1 MIQNL
6 IFGAYPL
13 ISDYLLESLQ
23 ANKTSKKDHSFYNT
37 VSLKIP
43 NSFYEPQLT
52 EHYKKIYYSNT
63 AKNLT
68 HFTNFP
74 AKMFLVACQEKTLA
88 LHHF

>member
-6 IFGAYPL
+6 IFGVYPI

-23 ANKTSKKDHSFYNT
+23 ANKTSKKGHSFYNK

-52 EHYKKIYYSNT
+52 QHYKKIYYSNT

-68 HFTNFP
+68 NFTNFP
-74 AKMFLVACQEKTLA
+74 SKMFLVGCQKKTFA
-88 LHHF
+88 LDHF